1 MTLFVAPFGRRKQR
15 VAMTSTRKA
24 WFWLGALALVFGA
37 LIFGA
42 AGDLGFWQGW
52 AFLAVFFGAS
62 ALITQ
67 DLIANDPALL
77 ERRLKGGPTQE
88 SEPTQRAI
96 MVFASL
102 GFVALLIV
110 PGLDH
115 RFGWSQAPP
124 WIALAGDILVAAGF
138 FVIFLVFKENSFASS
153 TIGVADGQ
161 TLVSTGPYAIV
172 RHPMYAGA
180 LVYLLGTPLA
190 LGSYWGLLVVAAL
203 APVLIWR
210 LVDEERVLE
219 RRLPGYSGYKRN
231 APYRLIPGV
240 Y

>member
-1 MTLFVAPFGRRKQR
+1 MTPSL
-15 VAMTSTRKA
+15 KA
-24 WFWLGALALVFGA
+24 WLWLAALALIMSA

-42 AGDLGFWQGW
+42 AGDLRFWQAW
-52 AFLAVFFGAS
+52 AFLVVYLACS

-77 ERRLKGGPTQE
+77 ERRLKGGPRHET
-88 SEPTQRAI
+88 EPAQRLI
-96 MVFASL
+96 MILMLL
-102 GFVALLIV
+102 GFVALMVV

-124 WIALAGDILVAAGF
+124 IVAVAGDVLIAACF
-138 FVIFLVFKENSFASS
+138 YVSHLVFKANPFASA
-153 TIGVADGQ
+153 TVGVAEGQ
-161 TLVSTGPYAIV
+161 SVVSTGPYAIV

-180 LVYLLGTPLA
+180 FLYFFGTPLA
-190 LGSYWGLLVVAAL
+190 LGSYWGLAAL
-203 APVLIWR
+203 ALMAPILIWR

-219 RRLPGYSGYKRN
+219 QRLPGYSDYKRKVRW
-231 APYRLIPGV
+231 RLLPGV